1 MGKRSMKK
9 MLTFVMALCMVLS
22 LAFAVSADSVNDAVK
37 AARDGVVQIQLWY
50 VEADTGTAAR
60 LGSGSGFLVNDTH
73 IVTCHHV
80 VEGFDDGWYADR
92 AAYLRDD
99 KGIERTAA
107 QIKENI
113 KYRIYY
119 YRDAY
124 RDATLE
130 LVSADI
136 DCAVLKLNQPIGGR
150 TALKLRDSKDL
161 EQMDSVFAL
170 GFPGDIDDIVSVNY
184 YESKDVTVTSGDVN
198 KIANMDIEL
207 YLEGSD
213 GSSVL
218 DRIYDNV
225 NCIESSA
232 LIAAGNSGGPLVD
245 SNGYVVGMNAAGSS
259 TRNIAV
265 SMQEILGLLKPAGI
279 QITVASNE
287 EPPAT
292 TPSPTT
298 PAETTPSPTTPVQT
312 EVNTDEL
319 ESLIKKAEKK
329 DLSVYTEES
338 ADSLEEA
345 LDAAKDAL
353 TAKTQEEV
361 DKAAKALKNAM
372 DDLEELEKKDPSTM
386 IIIAIIA
393 GVVVVLVV
401 IIIVVTSNSKKKAPA
416 PVPAAVPAMGYAP
429 QQSMPRATQVQP
441 QAPQVQPQAPQVQP
455 QAPKNTANIG
465 ETTVLGGNAGETT
478 VLSQSVNGGTLVR
491 VSNNKSVLINSAD
504 FSVGRDQS
512 SVNYW
517 VDNNSNISRVH
528 ARFLVREDK
537 TYIVDNKAA
546 NGTFVNGIKLRA
558 GQEVELKNGDTILLG
573 DEKFQFKK

>member
-9 MLTFVMALCMVLS
+9 MLTFVLALCMVLS
-22 LAFAVSADSVNDAVK
+22 MAFTVSAESANDAVK

-50 VEADTGTAAR
+50 VEPDTGTAVGLAA
-60 LGSGSGFLVNDTH
+60 GSGFLVNNTH

-80 VEGFDDGWYADR
+80 IDGFADEWYAER
-92 AAYLRDD
+92 ASWLRQEYDV
-99 KGIERTAA
+99 ERTAA

-113 KYRIYY
+113 KYRVYY

-124 RDATLE
+124 RDATVE
-130 LVSADI
+130 LVSSDI
-136 DCAVLKLNQPIGGR
+136 DCAVLKLSQPIGGR
-150 TALKLRDSKDL
+150 TPLKLRDSATL

-170 GFPGDIDDIVSVNY
+170 GYPGDIDSFVSVNY
-184 YESKDVTVTSGDVN
+184 YESKDVTVTSGNVN
-198 KIANMDIEL
+198 KIANMDIPFYTEDEDGAPVL
-207 YLEGSD
+207 YR
-213 GSSVL
+213 V
-218 DRIYDNV
+218 YDNV

-232 LIAAGNSGGPLVD
+232 LLASGNSGGPLVD
-245 SNGYVVGMNAAGSS
+245 SNGYVVGMNAAASS

-265 SMQEILGLLKPAGI
+265 GMQEILALLKPAGI
-279 QITVASNE
+279 EITLANGSTTPIPVEST
-287 EPPAT
+287 PAT
-292 TPSPTT
+292 I
-298 PAETTPSPTTPVQT
+298 PVS
-312 EVNTDEL
+312 EKLDTDEL

-329 DLSVYTEES
+329 DLSLYTEES
-338 ADSLEEA
+338 AEALEEA

-353 TAKTQEEV
+353 TAKTQDEI
-361 DKAAKALKNAM
+361 DKAAKSLKNATNG
-372 DDLEELEKKDPSTM
+372 LEALENKDSNSLL
-386 IIIAIIA
+386 IIAIVA
-393 GVVVVLVV
+393 GAVILLVV
-401 IIIVVTSNSKKKAPA
+401 IIVVVKSGSKKKTAAPAPA
-416 PVPAAVPAMGYAP
+416 PVAVPAMGYAP
-429 QQSMPRATQVQP
+429 QQSMPRAPQVQP
-441 QAPQVQPQAPQVQP
+441 QAPQVQPQVQP

-465 ETTVLGGNAGETT
+465 ETTVLGSNAGETT

-491 VSNNKSVLINSAD
+491 LSKNQSTVITSAD

-546 NGTFVNGIKLRA
+546 NGTFVNGVKLRA

-573 DEKFQFKK
+573 DEKFQFNK